1 MISSTSITLDL
12 QSPNIAVV
20 AAAKQN
26 DSMSREI
33 VATLKNGSDPFVPPG
48 NAMVMIRYSKPDRT
62 AGWYDTMEDE
72 TTPAYSI
79 TGNVVTILLC
89 EQMLTVPGDVYVEI
103 NFYTQ
108 TERLSTFSFLLKVEK
123 SVLSDNEIISS
134 DYYNVLSQ
142 KIDALLGATTN
153 PPQID
158 PTSKNWMLWNEDH
171 GQYEDSGYSSIGTQG
186 PVGPQGVS
194 ITSTSKASGT
204 GAPGTTDT
212 YNVNLSNNTVAG
224 TFTVY
229 NGMNGTG
236 SVNSVNGTFPDQ
248 TGNVEVD
255 IPASVYVGPSAPSD
269 PDINIWFDTD
279 DPGQSIVNSVNGKSG
294 VAVLDSDDVGAM
306 PKWVKIWENPS
317 PTASFAAQTISD
329 SGGDPLDISD
339 YDAVYVICCSTA
351 LKLTGSAF
359 IPKGYIQSIR
369 YITNSS
375 SNLRYMNRD
384 IDVSSSTISV
394 AAAFYMQQG
403 SSSSTTDNTLLIPM
417 TIYGIKGVVV
427 LT

>member
-62 AGWYDTMEDE
+62 AGWYDTMEDQ
-72 TTPAYSI
+72 TTSAYSI
-79 TGNVVTILLC
+79 AGNVVSILLC
-89 EQMLTVPGDVYVEI
+89 EQMLTVPGNVYVEI

-123 SVLSDNEIISS
+123 SVLSDSEIVSS

-158 PTSKNWMLWNEDH
+158 PTSKHWMLWNEDH
-171 GQYEDSGYSSIGTQG
+171 GQYEDSGYSSVGTQG

-194 ITSTSKASGT
+194 ITSTTRASGT

-236 SVNSVNGTFPDQ
+236 SVNSVNGTYPDQ

-279 DPGQSIVNSVNGKSG
+279 DPGQSVVNSVNGKNG
-294 VAVLDSDDVGAM
+294 AAVLDSDDVGAM
-306 PKWVKIWENPS
+306 AKWALLWENAN
-317 PTASFAAQTISD
+317 PTSSFAAQTVSLNL
-329 SGGDPLDISD
+329 SG
-339 YDAVYVICCSTA
+339 YDAVMVIFNCDTA
-351 LKLTGSAF
+351 DGSAIYQAHMSNITPVGKKGVSLHIITAF
-359 IPKGYIQSIR
+359 GQAWPGGGYDSFRTYDVTTSGIAFNNCYERGNEHNTTQIPAY
-369 YITNSS
+369 
-375 SNLRYMNRD
+375 
-384 IDVSSSTISV
+384 
-394 AAAFYMQQG
+394 
-403 SSSSTTDNTLLIPM
+403 
-417 TIYGIKGVVV
+417 IYGIKGVIS
-427 LT
+427 LI

>member
-1 MISSTSITLDL
+1 MISSTNITLDL

-33 VATLKNGSDPFVPPG
+33 VATLKNGSDPFTPPG

-72 TTPAYSI
+72 TTSAYSI
-79 TGNVVTILLC
+79 AGNVVSILLC
-89 EQMLTVPGDVYVEI
+89 EQMLTVPGNVYVEI

-123 SVLSDNEIISS
+123 SVLSDSEIVSS

-142 KIDALLGATTN
+142 KIDALLGATTS

-158 PTSKNWMLWNEDH
+158 PTSKHWMLWNEDH
-171 GQYEDSGYSSIGTQG
+171 GQYEDSGYSSVGTQG

-194 ITSTSKASGT
+194 ITSTNKASGT

-236 SVNSVNGTFPDQ
+236 SVNSVNGTYPDQ

-279 DPGQSIVNSVNGKSG
+279 DPGQSIVNSVNGKNG
-294 VAVLDSDDVGAM
+294 AAVLDSDDVGAM
-306 PKWVKIWENPS
+306 AKWALLWENAS
-317 PTASFAAQTISD
+317 PTSSFTPQTLDINLTNYDLVLCVFRNATLDSWVSVIIPVGVQGMLMVPHESA
-329 SGGDPLDISD
+329 SGGN
-339 YDAVYVICCSTA
+339 
-351 LKLTGSAF
+351 F
-359 IPKGYIQSIR
+359 FR
-369 YITNSS
+369 
-375 SNLRYMNRD
+375 
-384 IDVSSSTISV
+384 
-394 AAAFYMQQG
+394 AFYP
-403 SSSSTTDNTLLIPM
+403 TTSGIDIGNGTTGGVGTNNANNVPRL
-417 TIYGIKGVVV
+417 IYGIKGVIS
-427 LT
+427 LI